1 MTRNKQGAILYYV
14 GMTVSV
20 LAPLITAMTQF
31 PVWTE
36 KVPKSQ
42 LGSMFVFTALLS
54 CIPFLKHIKMQLK
67 TPSAVTMW
75 TALFLI
81 CWTMNKIIAQL
92 YVIALVGMIANVVGA
107 ILCSAG
113 NRLKDERTRN
123 NNQYI
128 EGKEDN
134 RDEEI

>member
-1 MTRNKQGAILYYV
+1 MTRTKQGAILYYI

-67 TPSAVTMW
+67 TPSAVTVW
-75 TALFLI
+75 TLLFLI
-81 CWTMNKIIAQL
+81 CWAMNKIITQL
-92 YVIALVGMIANVVGA
+92 YLIALVGMIANVIGA
-107 ILCSAG
+107 ILCAVG
-113 NRLKDERTRN
+113 NYLRRARTRN

-128 EGKEDN
+128 EEEKED
-134 RDEEI
+134 E

>member
-1 MTRNKQGAILYYV
+1 MTRTKQGTILYYV
-14 GMTVSV
+14 GIAVSV

-67 TPSAVTMW
+67 TPSAVTVW
-75 TALFLI
+75 ALLFVI
-81 CWTMNKIIAQL
+81 CYVMNKIIAQL

-107 ILCSAG
+107 ILCAVG
-113 NRLKDERTRN
+113 NYLRHARTRN
-123 NNQYI
+123 ENQYI
-128 EGKEDN
+128 EAEESED
-134 RDEEI
+134 E

>member
-1 MTRNKQGAILYYV
+1 MTRNKQGVIIYYI
-14 GMTVSV
+14 GMIVSV

-67 TPSAVTMW
+67 TPSAVTVW
-75 TALFLI
+75 TLLFVI
-81 CWTMNKIIAQL
+81 CWAMNKIITQL
-92 YVIALVGMIANVVGA
+92 YLIALVGMVANIVGA
-107 ILCSAG
+107 IMYAVG
-113 NRLKDERTRN
+113 NHLRRARTRD
-123 NNQYI
+123 NQYI
-128 EGKEDN
+128 EEEKED
-134 RDEEI
+134 E

>member
-1 MTRNKQGAILYYV
+1 MTRTKQGTILYYV
-14 GMTVSV
+14 GIAVSV

-67 TPSAVTMW
+67 TPSAVTVW
-75 TALFLI
+75 ALLFVM
-81 CWTMNKIIAQL
+81 CYVMNKIIAQL

-107 ILCSAG
+107 ILCAVG
-113 NRLKDERTRN
+113 NRLRRARTHN
-123 NNQYI
+123 KNQYI
-128 EGKEDN
+128 ETEDSE
-134 RDEEI
+134 DEEI

>member
-1 MTRNKQGAILYYV
+1 MTRNKQGAILYYI
-14 GMTVSV
+14 GMAVSV

-31 PVWTE
+31 PIWTE

-67 TPSAVTMW
+67 TPSAVTVW
-75 TALFLI
+75 TLLFVI
-81 CWTMNKIIAQL
+81 CWAMNKIITQL
-92 YVIALVGMIANVVGA
+92 YLIALVGMIANVVGA
-107 ILCSAG
+107 ILCAVG
-113 NRLKDERTRN
+113 NYLRRPRTRN

-128 EGKEDN
+128 ENKEN
-134 RDEEI
+134 EDEQI

>member
-1 MTRNKQGAILYYV
+1 MTRNKQGTILYYV

-67 TPSAVTMW
+67 TPSAVTLW
-75 TALFLI
+75 TLLFLI

-92 YVIALVGMIANVVGA
+92 YVIALVGMIANIVGA
-107 ILCSAG
+107 ILCAVG
-113 NRLKDERTRN
+113 NHLTHARTR

-128 EGKEDN
+128 EEKETN
-134 RDEEI
+134 KDEEI